1 MDKKIKPTKAYE
13 FCVDMLIKATQRVV
27 KKPELCDDIFYDKV
41 FDKVGKM
48 IPKMSPRERQIIA
61 KLSMGM

>member
-1 MDKKIKPTKAYE
+1 MDKNKPTKAYE
-13 FCVDMLIKATQRVV
+13 FCVDMLIKATQIVV
-27 KKPELCDDIFYDKV
+27 QKPNLCDDAFYDKV

-48 IPKMSPRERQIIA
+48 LPKMSPRERKIIA